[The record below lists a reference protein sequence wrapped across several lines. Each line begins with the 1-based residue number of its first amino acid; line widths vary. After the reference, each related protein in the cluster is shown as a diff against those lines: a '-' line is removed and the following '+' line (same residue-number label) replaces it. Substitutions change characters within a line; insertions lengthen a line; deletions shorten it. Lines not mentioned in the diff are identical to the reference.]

1 MEGYIGLGIDSQFF
15 WIYIVNWK
23 NIAKFYV
30 AIIKN
35 CSYKDESKFVIFSWI
50 LTCILSLPSITDF
63 CEFTELHFIHMTL
76 QYIKCWLKWNNSF
89 KKLNALN
96 LDGLTVI

>member
-1 MEGYIGLGIDSQFF
+1 LEGYIGLGIDSQFF

-35 CSYKDESKFVIFSWI
+35 CSYKDESKFVIFS
-50 LTCILSLPSITDF
+50 
-63 CEFTELHFIHMTL
+63 
-76 QYIKCWLKWNNSF
+76 
-89 KKLNALN
+89 
-96 LDGLTVI
+96 